1 MRFSR
6 SFSALTLIAL
16 LSACSKTEEAPP
28 APAGG
33 GKKVDA
39 ATAGSLAGK
48 VTFEGTP
55 PAADALK
62 MSGDP
67 KCAAAAGPNAMNDDV
82 IVNNGALQNVF
93 VYVKS
98 GLDAA
103 YSFDAPSGPVEL
115 DQKACRYTPRVL
127 GVRVGQEL
135 TLVNSDDTFHN
146 VHALPKAN
154 REFNRGMQLKGERH
168 THKFS
173 TPEVMVRFKCDVHG
187 WMGAHIGVMA
197 HPYFAVTKA
206 DGTFDIPALP
216 PGTYTIE
223 AWHER
228 FGTQTQDITI
238 GDKQAQTASFTF
250 KS

>member
-6 SFSALTLIAL
+6 ISPGLVLIAL
-16 LSACSKTEEAPP
+16 LSACSKTEQPAP

-39 ATAGSLAGK
+39 ATAGSLTGK
-48 VTFEGTP
+48 AAFEGTP

-62 MSGDP
+62 MTGDP
-67 KCAAAAGPNAMNDDV
+67 ACVSAAGPNPMNDDV
-82 IVNNGALQNVF
+82 VVNNGGLQNVF

-98 GLDAA
+98 GLDPA

-115 DQKACRYTPRVL
+115 DQKACRYVPRVL
-127 GVRVGQEL
+127 GIRVGQEL
-135 TLVNSDDTFHN
+135 VMLNSDETLHT
-146 VHALPKAN
+146 VHALPKSN
-154 REFNRGMQLKGERH
+154 REFNRSMQLKGERH
-168 THKFS
+168 THRFS
-173 TPEVMVRFKCDVHG
+173 APEAMVRFKCDVHG
-187 WMGAHIGVMA
+187 WMNAHVGVMA

-206 DGTFDIPALP
+206 DGTFEIPGLP

-228 FGTQTQDITI
+228 FGTQTKEVTV
-238 GDKQAQTASFTF
+238 GDKQAQDASFTF